1 MRIIILLVLLLTAA
15 ISLQKPGFDYTTRNR
30 VIAAIKV
37 WDSIEVDFDGLSS
50 GLSEADIQEKYPGL
64 KLDCG
69 NEPSSMGDRSCFAN
83 VRNIN
88 GVDAWFVA
96 FFFDKDKLNQVKIDV
111 VPSGHEKI
119 LHAFRSRY
127 GSPRQMKADQAG
139 QPIIGWVLNQ
149 GVLATNETAYNDG
162 TTQILWL
169 SMAKL
174 QVAWLN

>member
-1 MRIIILLVLLLTAA
+1 MKIIILLVLLLTAV
-15 ISLQKPGFDYTTRNR
+15 ISFQKPGFDYTTKNR

-50 GLSEADIQEKYPGL
+50 GLSEADIQGKYPKL

-83 VRNIN
+83 VRSVN
-88 GVDAWFVA
+88 GADAWFVA

-111 VPSGHEKI
+111 VPAGHEKM
-119 LHAFRSRY
+119 LHAFHARH
-127 GSPRQMKADQAG
+127 GSPRQMKADQSG

-149 GVLATNETAYNDG
+149 GVLATNEKSYNDG
-162 TTQILWL
+162 TTQVLWL

-174 QVAWLN
+174 QLAKLD